1 MVKSSPPASQPDSI
15 FLGEEIGRG
24 EFRFD
29 ERVAQVFPD
38 MLRRSIPGYRELL
51 QLLGIL
57 AVNYVKANS
66 AVYDLGASLGAV
78 SLAIRHAV
86 GDRMAEI
93 IAVDN
98 SSAMVERMQQI
109 FEDDNGLCPVEV
121 QQRDLQS
128 LKLKPASMIVVNFT
142 LQFIPFDER
151 AALIKRLA
159 DALLPDGVLVI
170 SEKVSE
176 EDNFYRNLHD
186 SFRAHHGY
194 SQLEMS
200 RKRKALED
208 VLIPASSSEMETWLS
223 DAGLRTYPLFRALQF
238 VSWAAVKPKL
248 EGRLSP

>member
-1 MVKSSPPASQPDSI
+1 MPKSSPASSKPDSL
-15 FLGEEIGRG
+15 FLEQEIGRG

-57 AVNYVKANS
+57 AVDYVQAGSK
-66 AVYDLGASLGAV
+66 VYDLGASLGAA

-98 SSAMVERMQQI
+98 SSAMVQRMEQI
-109 FEDDNGLCPVEV
+109 FADDNGLCPVIVTESDV
-121 QQRDLQS
+121 QTLELQ
-128 LKLKPASMIVVNFT
+128 PASMIVLNFT
-142 LQFIPFDER
+142 LQFIPFKER
-151 AALIKRLA
+151 ADLIKRLSQT
-159 DALLPDGVLVI
+159 LLPGGVLVI
-170 SEKVSE
+170 SEKISE
-176 EDNFYRNLHD
+176 SDDFYKNLHD

-194 SQLEMS
+194 SHLEMS

-208 VLIPASSSEMETWLS
+208 VLVPASSSQMETWLKE
-223 DAGLRTYPLFRALQF
+223 AELKVYPLFRALQF
-238 VSWAAVKPKL
+238 VSWAAVKPTSGK
-248 EGRLSP
+248 SPSP